1 MFNGWLNR
9 FLGSNMGE
17 LVGGDLLRVAI
28 RLKPDRASIQLD
40 EIIRIMW
47 EPVGMVSSI
56 VWAHVFNVLGVVSF
70 NITFS
75 WPLGPE
81 HMLIS

>member
-1 MFNGWLNR
+1 MFGVI
-9 FLGSNMGE
+9 GSLAAIWGKR
-17 LVGGDLLRVAI
+17 VGGDLFRVAI
-28 RLKPDRASIQLD
+28 RLKPDWASIQLD
-40 EIIRIMW
+40 GIIRIMW
-47 EPVGMVSSI
+47 EPVGMVSII
-56 VWAHVFNVLGVVSF
+56 VWAHVFHVLGVVSF